1 MAETRRVCNASR
13 LEMWLRCST
22 WLHLYFPYGC
32 AAQLLRM
39 ESAFRAMPRMRDVE
53 PDLAAPT
60 SAMLPGCC
68 LDFTSRLGGAR
79 DLSRPL
85 AFRRP
90 AIKAERLAAHL
101 WQQVVDERAS
111 EHVEKVGSNPTMD
124 A

>member
-1 MAETRRVCNASR
+1 MMLS
-13 LEMWLRCST
+13 CSSPAGRT
-22 WLHLYFPYGC
+22 P
-32 AAQLLRM
+32 LLRPAHM
-39 ESAFRAMPRMRDVE
+39 FSCV
-53 PDLAAPT
+53 
-60 SAMLPGCC
+60 
-68 LDFTSRLGGAR
+68 
-79 DLSRPL
+79 L

>member
-1 MAETRRVCNASR
+1 M
-13 LEMWLRCST
+13 
-22 WLHLYFPYGC
+22 G
-32 AAQLLRM
+32 AA
-39 ESAFRAMPRMRDVE
+39 FGAMPRMRDVE
-53 PDLAAPT
+53 PDLAPT
-60 SAMLPGCC
+60 IALMLTGCC
-68 LDFTSRLGGAR
+68 LDFMPRFFGAR